1 MKYVFDKKEIMRN
14 AWTLVRKAGKSIAE
28 SLKMSWYLAKKVIS
42 FREGWGASAEGYE
55 MKVNLWTGYGKIRA
69 YYECEWRSSYQN
81 KKCRTNFFDLAEA
94 L

>member
-1 MKYVFDKKEIMRN
+1 MKYVFDKKEIMEN
-14 AWTLVRKAGKSIAE
+14 AWALVRKAGKSMSE
-28 SLKMSWYLAKKVIS
+28 SLKMAWYLAKKVIS

-69 YYECEWRSSYQN
+69 YYECEWRSNYQN
-81 KKCRTNFFDLAEA
+81 KKCRDNFFDLAEA